1 MARIS
6 SEELQRKQ
14 QEQRHKQMM
23 SALETIAAQNAK
35 ATEEQALLR
44 QTLAQSVAVLQSVAN
59 RKIEMPAQKDI
70 DLKPLIAEVVKGMQ
84 GVAAKIQAPERQI
97 PKSFR
102 IERDTQGRMCDII
115 PQM

>member
-1 MARIS
+1 MIDLS
-6 SEELQRKQ
+6 QEEYDEIQR
-14 QEQRHKQMM
+14 EERHEEMM
-23 SALETIAAQNAK
+23 SALKAIASVNAK
-35 ATEEQALLR
+35 MTQEQALLR

-59 RKIEMPAQKDI
+59 RKIEIPTQKDI

-102 IERDTQGRMCDII
+102 IERDSQGRMCDII
-115 PQM
+115 PKM

>member
-23 SALETIAAQNAK
+23 SALEAIATQNAK

-44 QTLAQSVAVLQSVAN
+44 QTLAQSVTALQAMAN
-59 RKIEMPAQKDI
+59 RKIEMPTQKDI
-70 DLKPLIAEVVKGMQ
+70 DIKPLIAEVVKGMQ
-84 GVAAKIQAPERQI
+84 GVAAKIQPESRQT

-115 PQM
+115 PIM